1 MQALAQHQKGRFF
14 VLAGF
19 QRAAVLGAPLVTF
32 PASGKSP
39 GCRAERLQSH
49 ARLLRQELLQHGLE
63 VLPGTTPIIPLL
75 TYDTAA
81 TMDLAE
87 ACLQAGLVVSG
98 IRPPTVPQGT
108 SRLRLS
114 LNASMSW
121 EKLTPLPRLIAQA
134 MVEHKDR
141 IDK

>member
-1 MQALAQHQKGRFF
+1 MGASNIVP
-14 VLAGF
+14 VLIGD
-19 QRAAVLGAPLVTF
+19 AARTVVVAEQVRKQGYWVT
-32 PASGKSP
+32 A
-39 GCRAERLQSH
+39 
-49 ARLLRQELLQHGLE
+49 
-63 VLPGTTPIIPLL
+63 
-75 TYDTAA
+75 
-81 TMDLAE
+81 
-87 ACLQAGLVVSG
+87 